1 MKKYRI
7 IEVYLLNERLLRRH
21 FDYEIEEHNPSAQRE
36 RLATTFQLIL
46 HYNPLMTADSQKD
59 IEYLKA
65 IGRICAETLRKMM
78 NATRSGMTTREL
90 DEIGR
95 AFLEAEGARSAP
107 EITYNYPGATCI
119 SVSPVIAHGIPD
131 EHILRESEL
140 IHIDVSAELDGY
152 YADTGASLVVSKRER
167 NLEKLLDATK
177 STLAKVLR
185 VAKAGNPLNGIGRT
199 VQIEARRRGYN
210 VIYDLTGH
218 GIGRRLHENPS
229 EILNFY
235 NPNDQRVLN
244 DGLVLAIEP
253 FLTTGI
259 GRTVQEK
266 DGWSIRTMD
275 RAIAAQF
282 EHTIVVTKNE
292 PIILTL

>member
-1 MKKYRI
+1 
-7 IEVYLLNERLLRRH
+7 
-21 FDYEIEEHNPSAQRE
+21 
-36 RLATTFQLIL
+36 
-46 HYNPLMTADSQKD
+46 MTADSQKD
-59 IEYLKA
+59 IQYLKA
-65 IGRICAETLRKMM
+65 IGRICAETLRKMIK
-78 NATRSGMTTREL
+78 ATRAGMTTREL

-95 AFLEAEGARSAP
+95 ALLEAEGAHSAP
-107 EITYNYPGATCI
+107 QITYNYPAATCI

-131 EHILRESEL
+131 EYVLREGEL

-152 YADTGASLVVSKRER
+152 YADTGASLVVSKRDR
-167 NLEKLLDATK
+167 SLDKLLDATK
-177 STLAKVLR
+177 TTLAKALR
-185 VAKAGNPLNGIGRT
+185 AAKAGNPLNGIGRT
-199 VQIEARRRGYN
+199 VQAEARKRGYN

-218 GIGRRLHENPS
+218 GIGRRLHENPK

-235 NPNDQRVLN
+235 NPSDHRVLT

-253 FLTTGI
+253 FLTTGV
-259 GRTVQEK
+259 GRTVQER
-266 DGWSIRTMD
+266 DGWSYRTID